1 MRISHSI
8 HRFLDRLGP
17 YQSLLILAIPLAIV
31 EPLKL
36 VALFVV
42 GGGHF
47 IAGVLVMI
55 CAYAGSL
62 FITERLFVVLKP
74 KLLTLPWFALAWQWL
89 VTVRDKFIYWLR
101 RTWTRPRRN
110 ARRIPAGTSKPVS
123 ALVGK
128 SHVAHR

>member
-1 MRISHSI
+1 MQISHSI

-36 VALFVV
+36 VALIVV

-74 KLLTLPWFALAWQWL
+74 KLLTLPWFALAWQWFL
-89 VTVRDKFIYWLR
+89 TVRDKFIYWLR
-101 RTWTRPRRN
+101 RTWTRLRRN
-110 ARRIPAGTSKPVS
+110 ARRVPAGISKPVS
-123 ALVGK
+123 ALAGK